1 MPWSA
6 LLSTWCDRR
15 EHWLF
20 SAPTATMTLFLIAAG
35 SLYAHDLRACSE
47 EVNLVQPR
55 ASGAAEATPATML
68 VLPCAAGLSQH
79 RQLQPAHAVTPQPC
93 LGLAEDSSS
102 ACQGTAGPQHAR
114 VCASAGDGY
123 PCRRL
128 SAATSRTRRA
138 AQASPPCVWEGP
150 LHPEP
155 TSPSSLNHSASRVTT
170 MPPTASLPCGLALV
184 VMDRNAT
191 HCTLRHSP
199 GTPALMAWRCP
210 ADAATVVWGRR
221 THRACVAAD
230 TLQPSTSTTRLSNR
244 DSAEGAERSTG
255 KAAAHT
261 GRGEPAGA
269 PYATS
274 FDFKYHLTTEP
285 DPRNAHCRHKPPA
298 AVAVGGN
305 GWVEAGRRQ
314 PALAARTRD
323 PAVAGGDA
331 ILIHRL
337 PNEPNWAGKSAGCLG
352 ATVPLMPSGAT
363 TVEAL
368 ASAEGAFAALAA
380 VAPGAGTPTIVV
392 LPTAATPRR
401 SLCAAHAVTPCS
413 P

>member
-6 LLSTWCDRR
+6 LLSTWCHRR

-138 AQASPPCVWEGP
+138 AQASLPCVWEGP

-184 VMDRNAT
+184 AMDRNAT

-199 GTPALMAWRCP
+199 GTPMVRTGSSGRLWPFLEVPKPSRDALKPLAYQ
-210 ADAATVVWGRR
+210 
-221 THRACVAAD
+221 
-230 TLQPSTSTTRLSNR
+230 TL
-244 DSAEGAERSTG
+244 
-255 KAAAHT
+255 
-261 GRGEPAGA
+261 
-269 PYATS
+269 
-274 FDFKYHLTTEP
+274 
-285 DPRNAHCRHKPPA
+285 
-298 AVAVGGN
+298 
-305 GWVEAGRRQ
+305 
-314 PALAARTRD
+314 
-323 PAVAGGDA
+323 
-331 ILIHRL
+331 
-337 PNEPNWAGKSAGCLG
+337 
-352 ATVPLMPSGAT
+352 
-363 TVEAL
+363 
-368 ASAEGAFAALAA
+368 
-380 VAPGAGTPTIVV
+380 
-392 LPTAATPRR
+392 
-401 SLCAAHAVTPCS
+401 
-413 P
+413 